1 MTQGN
6 NLVWEYA
13 PKFLVLERY
22 SPRSLGY
29 EKASGSKFFWGL
41 KFEMRDR
48 IANIP
53 RHDLNDIINAHVNH
67 ELILEQ
73 EAVAKKTRTN
83 NKSAISTHG
92 VVRFSRQKGLVTI
105 PPRESVMGNTV
116 LTSVRIVV
124 EKILSLS

>member
-1 MTQGN
+1 
-6 NLVWEYA
+6 
-13 PKFLVLERY
+13 
-22 SPRSLGY
+22 
-29 EKASGSKFFWGL
+29 
-41 KFEMRDR
+41 MRDR

-53 RHDLNDIINAHVNH
+53 RHDLNDIINAHANH

-83 NKSAISTHG
+83 TKSVISTHG

-105 PPRESVMGNTV
+105 PPRESVMRNTV
-116 LTSVRIVV
+116 LTSVRIVL